1 MSRVSDM
8 AFPSPNQP
16 AQSPRPKPSTNPPV
30 DLVGDG
36 ANKRLSPGSGQPGS
50 PELQPSDSWQF
61 NQPVLLRK
69 SLRAS
74 TVIVWSFVGGTALLV
89 VWSLVAPLG
98 ETVAV
103 QGKLQ
108 PGSKVKLVEAPV
120 GGVIAE
126 ILVREG
132 EAVTKGQLLVR
143 FDLREARS
151 RLTVAEAV
159 RSRLLSENKIF
170 AAALGDRPA
179 SSLTR
184 NQSLELQNHSADL
197 TSRQQAARQEIL
209 QSKQRLAGLEQSWR
223 SSNDIAN
230 RYQALARKGAV
241 SAVQELQTRDTANQ
255 LLSRLLEERR
265 ALAKFQANSIQV
277 KAGPQAD
284 FRGRIET
291 NLRQVSDLDGQIRQ
305 AKQQIQFGQLVA
317 PTSGVVFD
325 LRVNPTSVVAA
336 STAVMT
342 VVPQDSLEARVL
354 VPSKVIGFVL
364 PGQKADIS
372 LDTYPANDYGRVPAW
387 VTRIGSDALTPEE
400 MKSTLGTDASGLF
413 FPVSL
418 KLARQN
424 LVARTRLVP
433 FKAGMTLTA
442 DIHLRE
448 RPFISV
454 LTSFFEDKRRSLER
468 LR

>member
-1 MSRVSDM
+1 MSRVSEM
-8 AFPSPNQP
+8 ASPSPNRP
-16 AQSPRPKPSTNPPV
+16 SQSPPPQSSPKPPV
-30 DLVGDG
+30 DLVGGG
-36 ANKRLSPGSGQPGS
+36 ATEPVSQGSGP
-50 PELQPSDSWQF
+50 PITPAPQPSDSWQF

-69 SLRAS
+69 SPRAS
-74 TVIVWSFVGGTALLV
+74 TVIVWSFVGGTALVL

-120 GGVIAE
+120 AGVIAE
-126 ILVREG
+126 ILVKEG
-132 EAVTKGQLLVR
+132 EPVTKGQLLVR

-151 RLTVAEAV
+151 KLMVAEAV
-159 RSRLLSENKIF
+159 RSRLLNENKIV
-170 AAALGDRPA
+170 AAAVGDRPA
-179 SSLTR
+179 SSLTP
-184 NQSLELQNHSADL
+184 NQKLELQNQISDL
-197 TSRQQAARQEIL
+197 NSRQQAAKQEVL
-209 QSKQRLAGLEQSWR
+209 QSQQRLAGLEQSWIAA
-223 SSNDIAN
+223 NDIAN
-230 RYQALARKGAV
+230 RYQTLARKGAV

-255 LLSRLLEERR
+255 LRSRLLEERR
-265 ALAKFQANSIQV
+265 AQAKFQANLIQV
-277 KAGPQAD
+277 KAGPGAEL
-284 FRGRIET
+284 RGRIEA
-291 NLRQVSDLDGQIRQ
+291 NLRQISDLDGQIRQ
-305 AKQQIQFGQLVA
+305 SKQQIQFGQLVA
-317 PTSGVVFD
+317 PTDGVVFD
-325 LRVNPTSVVAA
+325 LRVNPSSVVAA
-336 STAVMT
+336 STSVMT

-364 PGQKADIS
+364 PGQKADLS

-387 VTRIGSDALTPEE
+387 VTRIGSDALTSQE
-400 MKSTLGTDASGLF
+400 MKGTLGTDATGLF
-413 FPVSL
+413 FPVTL
-418 KLARQN
+418 KLQRQH
-424 LVARTRLVP
+424 LEIRKRLVP

>member
-1 MSRVSDM
+1 M
-8 AFPSPNQP
+8 
-16 AQSPRPKPSTNPPV
+16 
-30 DLVGDG
+30 
-36 ANKRLSPGSGQPGS
+36 
-50 PELQPSDSWQF
+50 
-61 NQPVLLRK
+61 
-69 SLRAS
+69 
-74 TVIVWSFVGGTALLV
+74 
-89 VWSLVAPLG
+89 
-98 ETVAV
+98 
-103 QGKLQ
+103 
-108 PGSKVKLVEAPV
+108 
-120 GGVIAE
+120 
-126 ILVREG
+126 
-132 EAVTKGQLLVR
+132 
-143 FDLREARS
+143 
-151 RLTVAEAV
+151 
-159 RSRLLSENKIF
+159 
-170 AAALGDRPA
+170 
-179 SSLTR
+179 
-184 NQSLELQNHSADL
+184 
-197 TSRQQAARQEIL
+197 
-209 QSKQRLAGLEQSWR
+209 
-223 SSNDIAN
+223 
-230 RYQALARKGAV
+230 
-241 SAVQELQTRDTANQ
+241 
-255 LLSRLLEERR
+255 
-265 ALAKFQANSIQV
+265 
-277 KAGPQAD
+277 
-284 FRGRIET
+284 
-291 NLRQVSDLDGQIRQ
+291 RQVSDLDGQIRQ

>member
-1 MSRVSDM
+1 M
-8 AFPSPNQP
+8 
-16 AQSPRPKPSTNPPV
+16 
-30 DLVGDG
+30 
-36 ANKRLSPGSGQPGS
+36 
-50 PELQPSDSWQF
+50 
-61 NQPVLLRK
+61 
-69 SLRAS
+69 
-74 TVIVWSFVGGTALLV
+74 
-89 VWSLVAPLG
+89 
-98 ETVAV
+98 
-103 QGKLQ
+103 
-108 PGSKVKLVEAPV
+108 
-120 GGVIAE
+120 
-126 ILVREG
+126 
-132 EAVTKGQLLVR
+132 
-143 FDLREARS
+143 
-151 RLTVAEAV
+151 
-159 RSRLLSENKIF
+159 
-170 AAALGDRPA
+170 
-179 SSLTR
+179 
-184 NQSLELQNHSADL
+184 
-197 TSRQQAARQEIL
+197 
-209 QSKQRLAGLEQSWR
+209 
-223 SSNDIAN
+223 
-230 RYQALARKGAV
+230 
-241 SAVQELQTRDTANQ
+241 
-255 LLSRLLEERR
+255 
-265 ALAKFQANSIQV
+265 
-277 KAGPQAD
+277 
-284 FRGRIET
+284 
-291 NLRQVSDLDGQIRQ
+291 
-305 AKQQIQFGQLVA
+305 A

-342 VVPQDSLEARVL
+342 VVPQDSLEAGVL

>member
-1 MSRVSDM
+1 MY
-8 AFPSPNQP
+8 
-16 AQSPRPKPSTNPPV
+16 K
-30 DLVGDG
+30 
-36 ANKRLSPGSGQPGS
+36 GQA
-50 PELQPSDSWQF
+50 
-61 NQPVLLRK
+61 VLL
-69 SLRAS
+69 
-74 TVIVWSFVGGTALLV
+74 

-184 NQSLELQNHSADL
+184 NQNLELQNHSADL

-230 RYQALARKGAV
+230 RYQALSRKGAV

-265 ALAKFQANSIQV
+265 ALAKFQANLIQV
-277 KAGPQAD
+277 KAGPEAD

-372 LDTYPANDYGRVPAW
+372 LDT
-387 VTRIGSDALTPEE
+387 L
-400 MKSTLGTDASGLF
+400 
-413 FPVSL
+413 SL
-418 KLARQN
+418 
-424 LVARTRLVP
+424 
-433 FKAGMTLTA
+433 
-442 DIHLRE
+442 IH
-448 RPFISV
+448 F
-454 LTSFFEDKRRSLER
+454 
-468 LR
+468 